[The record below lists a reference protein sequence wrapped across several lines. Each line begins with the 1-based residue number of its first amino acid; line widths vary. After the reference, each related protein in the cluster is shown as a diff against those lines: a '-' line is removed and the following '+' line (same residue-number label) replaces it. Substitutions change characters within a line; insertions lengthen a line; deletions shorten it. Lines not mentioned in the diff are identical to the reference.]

1 MAREIQLYAVSV
13 ATWKESVRHAG
24 VVLAP
29 GKGLEGASSTPVVK
43 QLTRDQTPEAC
54 PDASK
59 FLYALGQSCTCVE
72 SPDELN
78 DIDGVPFA
86 DTEAKRAVAT
96 FLGLGRSLS
105 GAALDPHA
113 IYGFVMHGAE
123 LDALLALVRS
133 KAWGAYTAPFR
144 FRAKEV
150 PVFEAQRAT
159 LAGWLEGLR
168 ASGRDVFFA
177 SQAFWLPRTKVA
189 GAAPTGEA
197 AAPREAGPKR
207 SAAKKSAKVSSTK
220 AKPMPATKAKS
231 ASKKSARPKRPAA
244 KAK

>member
-29 GKGLEGASSTPVVK
+29 GKGLEGASSGPVVK

-59 FLYALGQSCTCVE
+59 FLYALGQSCTCIE
-72 SPDELN
+72 SPDELD

-123 LDALLALVRS
+123 LDALLALVQS
-133 KAWGAYTAPFR
+133 KAWEAYTAPFR

-177 SQAFWLPRTKVA
+177 SQAFWLPKTKVA
-189 GAAPTGEA
+189 RAAPTGVA
-197 AAPREAGPKR
+197 AAPRQAGPKR
-207 SAAKKSAKVSSTK
+207 SAAKAPAKK
-220 AKPMPATKAKS
+220 ATPKPATKAKS
-231 ASKKSARPKRPAA
+231 ASKKSAKPKRPTA